1 MFISSCA
8 LGSPDLLLSY
18 YILLLPYSITT
29 SALGSPA
36 LLPPYS
42 SITITIALHNT
53 HHTNNNPYPSFYS
66 KKHNQHTLIQVPG
79 AHYKNDMDFIV
90 TEVIDVSNSNK
101 VKGPL
106 EEEGEAVLREKE
118 RQQSRVERESE
129 CTFN

>member
-1 MFISSCA
+1 M
-8 LGSPDLLLSY
+8 
-18 YILLLPYSITT
+18 
-29 SALGSPA
+29 
-36 LLPPYS
+36 
-42 SITITIALHNT
+42 
-53 HHTNNNPYPSFYS
+53 
-66 KKHNQHTLIQVPG
+66 
-79 AHYKNDMDFIV
+79 